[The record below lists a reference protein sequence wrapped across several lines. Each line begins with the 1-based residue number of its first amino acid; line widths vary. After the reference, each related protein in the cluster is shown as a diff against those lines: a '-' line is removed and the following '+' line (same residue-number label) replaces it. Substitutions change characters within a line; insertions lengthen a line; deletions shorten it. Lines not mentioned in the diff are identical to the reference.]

1 MGMPEQRSPGW
12 EKKDLQSGTA
22 VKKEQIRKTF
32 TKKHLSKCIVFI
44 TNRPSAFETII
55 IQ

>member
-12 EKKDLQSGTA
+12 EKKVLQSGRA
-22 VKKEQIRKTF
+22 VKKRQNVTF

-44 TNRPSAFETII
+44 ADLPSAFETII